1 MPASPGSTPAHRPA
15 TASDR
20 QLTAPAGT
28 TRSQPDP
35 IAVSPAL
42 GPLPAIYVPPP
53 GQPGPAGLLGRA
65 AARAARLGLRWAT
78 RQHRRNHV
86 RDPR

>member
-1 MPASPGSTPAHRPA
+1 MPASPGSTPAQRSA

-20 QLTAPAGT
+20 QQTAPAGT

-35 IAVSPAL
+35 VAVSPAL
-42 GPLPAIYVPPP
+42 GPLPAIYVLPPD
-53 GQPGPAGLLGRA
+53 QPGPARLLGRA
-65 AARAARLGLRWAT
+65 AARAVRLALRWAT